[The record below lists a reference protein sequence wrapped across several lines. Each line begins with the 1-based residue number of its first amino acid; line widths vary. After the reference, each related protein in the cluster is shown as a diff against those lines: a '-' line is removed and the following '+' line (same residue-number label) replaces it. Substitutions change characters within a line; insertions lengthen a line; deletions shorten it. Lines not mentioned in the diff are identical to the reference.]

1 MKKEQNF
8 SNHSQ
13 IVTGY
18 HRILFP
24 LLVVGF
30 IGSIVNLIKSD
41 HSTLYSA
48 SLITL
53 LFLCISINYYYTRVF
68 PLRAQD
74 RAIKAEEALRY
85 FQLTGKRLPNELRM
99 SQIIALRFASDEE
112 FVTLTDRAITE
123 NLGNK
128 EIKKA
133 IKSWKADFNRV

>member
-24 LLVVGF
+24 LLFIGF
-30 IGSIVNLIKSD
+30 IGSIVNLIKAD
-41 HSTLYSA
+41 HSALYSA

-53 LFLCISINYYYTRVF
+53 LFICLGINYYYTRVF

-74 RAIKAEEALRY
+74 RAIRAEEALRY
-85 FQLTGKRLPNELRM
+85 FQLTGKKLPNSLRM

-112 FVTLTDRAITE
+112 FISLIEKAITE
-123 NLGNK
+123 KLSNK
-128 EIKKA
+128 EIKRV
-133 IKSWKADFNRV
+133 IKNWKADFNRV